1 MTAYEDE
8 IMSAVNL
15 RRSFSHSGQGGY
27 TPKIERDW
35 KRKTDILWQ
44 SLKILSWPL
53 IFSCIAPP
61 SSRNNATSIY

>member
-8 IMSAVNL
+8 IISAVNL

-35 KRKTDILWQ
+35 KRKIFYS
-44 SLKILSWPL
+44 SL
-53 IFSCIAPP
+53 
-61 SSRNNATSIY
+61 